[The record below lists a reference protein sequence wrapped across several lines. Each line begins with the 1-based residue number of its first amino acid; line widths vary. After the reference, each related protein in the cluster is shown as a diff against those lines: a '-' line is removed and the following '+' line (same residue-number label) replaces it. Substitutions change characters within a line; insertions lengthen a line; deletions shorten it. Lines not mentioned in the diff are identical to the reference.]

1 MSAIRLATL
10 GRLEATR
17 SGAVRPLGIQPK
29 RLALLAYL
37 TVTTTRSPQPRDAA
51 LALFWPAL
59 QGEEARRALRQAL
72 FYLRR
77 IIGREMIV
85 GSPDGSITVG
95 PHAVWCDAVAFDE
108 AVQAGQ
114 ASEALGLYGGD
125 FLAGVE
131 VSDAAPAWHEWVLES
146 RGRFRLQAR
155 DAAWQLAAA
164 AETAGDLGAAA
175 GWLRRAVAVAPEDPA
190 ALQRLAGLIAPD
202 RGSAA
207 RVVTGQV
214 EGRGPGPAL
223 PPEDSA
229 RRRPT
234 TGARAGIIGVLAV
247 VVLTAGLFR
256 LRQSPSAPPVVL
268 IDAFSGTDSALGW
281 GVTEMARQAVARF
294 PALRSAAPPDGGN
307 STRAG
312 ALITGGVSR
321 VGVGYVLTAQAV
333 TTPDG
338 DLIAAIRDTA
348 RDSAALAAALDSL
361 AAKVDRQL
369 RPSHR

>member
-17 SGAVRPLGIQPK
+17 SGAVRPLGMQPK

-37 TVTTTRSPQPRDAA
+37 TVTTTRCPQPRDAA

-114 ASEALGLYGGD
+114 PSEALALYAGD

-131 VSDAAPAWHEWVLES
+131 VADAAPAWHEWLLES

-164 AETAGDLGAAA
+164 AETAGDLDAAA

-190 ALQRLAGLIAPD
+190 ALQRLAGLGAP
-202 RGSAA
+202 RRESATG
-207 RVVTGQV
+207 VVTAQV
-214 EGRGPGPAL
+214 EGLGPGPAV
-223 PPEDSA
+223 PHDHGA
-229 RRRPT
+229 VRRPAA
-234 TGARAGIIGVLAV
+234 GARAGMIGVLAV

-256 LRQSPSAPPVVL
+256 MRQSPSVRPVVL

-281 GVTEMARQAVARF
+281 GVTQMARRAVDRF
-294 PALRSAAPPDGGN
+294 PELRSAAPPPSGN
-307 STRAG
+307 STGAG

-321 VGVGYVLTAQAV
+321 VGVGYVLTARAV
-333 TTPDG
+333 TTPQG

-348 RDSAALAAALDSL
+348 RDSAALAADLDSL
-361 AAKVDRQL
+361 ATRVNQQL
-369 RPSHR
+369 RPSH